1 MNITEVFARRSDGS
15 PDRTALVTPARRP
28 TPRDQLTTLERLGLE
43 AQDGV
48 TAEELRADREIAQA
62 LHDHP
67 FVAAMHCL
75 ARDPEGNLTH
85 HPRVTTVD
93 LEHVVGPDSYPDL
106 VRKLAAA
113 AGSTPQLSEVRGSQD
128 RERNRWVVRF
138 RVGRVT
144 RELHPRL
151 DHDRADL
158 EVLPWLVDAVCLPG
172 QASAHVR
179 HGQRITVAY
188 VPRWHVDELQRV
200 LDRWA
205 FTA

>member
-1 MNITEVFARRSDGS
+1 MALNDVFARHSDGRPDS
-15 PDRTALVTPARRP
+15 PALVTPAIRP
-28 TPRDQLTTLERLGLE
+28 SAREQLATLDRLGLS

-48 TAEELRADREIAQA
+48 TETDLVGDKEVAQA
-62 LHDHP
+62 VRRHP
-67 FVAAMHCL
+67 YVAALHCL
-75 ARDPEGNLTH
+75 ARDGDGQLTH
-85 HPRVTTVD
+85 HPHVTMVD

-113 AGSTPQLSEVRGSQD
+113 AGSTADLGEVHGGVD
-128 RERNRWVVRF
+128 HERSRWIVRF
-138 RVGRVT
+138 RLGRIT

-151 DHDRADL
+151 DHDNADL
-158 EVLPWLVDAVCLPG
+158 EVLPWIFDAVCMPG
-172 QASAHVR
+172 QASAYVR

-205 FTA
+205 FAA